1 MIKNYG
7 WTEEMDIFPITNNI
21 FVRVSTDDSFAEPV
35 ENKYGYFSFNDLFL
49 LIPYM
54 VTEMNNDGIYE
65 QKIKRLSDAPLSKK
79 RISLR
84 YALNLMSNHEASQ
97 LFEKGLEKARDDFQN
112 NDKLDVFFFKKKRLL
127 HISLSLIFC
136 MLITEKEVGL
146 TQTRVLSENNKVIRS
161 SEKIE
166 TIYVDFLDKNY
177 FINNLYDDIKTNYL
191 NYFRDLYKKTA
202 QDELEIFMQNV
213 ESRDIFLFE
222 NYGELRKQ
230 SILSIEKER
239 SIFVNCVHK
248 NEKNQYS
255 EIEKYIESYLIEFE
269 YRYEKKLKEEN
280 EFLQEALGSVNK
292 NMSDKSQ
299 ERTTFNSIN
308 HDIEKRKQMIR
319 TASERVKQQKYI
331 MNGLIS
337 SIETFRTGIAYLIT
351 KKRFESEIK
360 RLQAKIMDE
369 TNIESIS
376 ELNSVASD
384 FNKTMMS
391 RKCFDEKKVKNL
403 ALKLGIIDLSLM
415 NQCIAELYSEP
426 FDIFF
431 EEYIL
436 QNRII
441 NDVMDE
447 REKVKHEINLL
458 FSRYINKIFEKNF
471 GKNGL
476 TIKEALAETNSTSEH
491 LSLLNKDNF
500 HSYYT
505 EFSDLLVRTEQYPK
519 NRVYNEEFRL
529 LTDLLAYILSFMTL
543 KLAKEQ
549 WLSPFFLYLLE
560 SMNEPLWE
568 KHFKESE
575 LGVKKFIISI
585 HNKNENAVMWEL
597 IQPCKF
603 LEIVEKICQP
613 FDREALKI
621 AYEISKKN
629 TALLNEANANFPDHK
644 KVKAVNEE
652 IKRFREPFYRN
663 YPNSLGSPEY
673 KISSTIQLVYEKRFN
688 KILTRLTK

>member
-7 WTEEMDIFPITNNI
+7 WTEDMDLFPITNNI

-35 ENKYGYFSFNDLFL
+35 ENKYGYFSFDDLFL

-84 YALNLMSNHEASQ
+84 YALNLMSNHEAGR
-97 LFEKGLEKARDDFQN
+97 LFEKGLEERDDFQN
-112 NDKLDVFFFKKKRLL
+112 NAELDVSYFKKKRFL

-146 TQTRVLSENNKVIRS
+146 TQTRVLSENNKVIKS

-177 FINNLYDDIKTNYL
+177 FINDLYDDIKANYL
-191 NYFRDLYKKTA
+191 NYFKDLYKETA
-202 QDELEIFMQNV
+202 QDELEIFMQNI
-213 ESRDIFLFE
+213 ESRDLYLFE
-222 NYGELRKQ
+222 NYEELRKQ
-230 SILSIEKER
+230 SMSSIEEER
-239 SIFVNCVHK
+239 SIFENCVHK
-248 NEKNQYS
+248 NEKNHYS
-255 EIEKYIESYLIEFE
+255 EIEKYIESYLIDFE

-292 NMSDKSQ
+292 NMSDIYQ
-299 ERTTFNSIN
+299 ERTTLNSVN
-308 HDIEKRKQMIR
+308 HDIEKRKQMIM
-319 TASERVKQQKYI
+319 TTSERVKQQEYI

-337 SIETFRTGIAYLIT
+337 SIKTFRMGISYLIT
-351 KKRFESEIK
+351 KKQFESEIK
-360 RLQAKIMDE
+360 RLQAKIMDK
-369 TNIESIS
+369 TSIESII
-376 ELNSVASD
+376 ELNSAASD
-384 FNKTMMS
+384 FNKIVTS
-391 RKCFDEKKVKNL
+391 RKCIDEKKVKNF
-403 ALKLGIIDLSLM
+403 ALNLGITDLSLLK
-415 NQCIAELYSEP
+415 QCIAELYSEP
-426 FDIFF
+426 FDNFF

-441 NDVMDE
+441 SDVMNE
-447 REKVKHEINLL
+447 KEKVKHKINLL
-458 FSRYINKIFEKNF
+458 FSEYINKTFEKNF
-471 GKNGL
+471 GKNGP
-476 TIKEALAETNSTSEH
+476 TIKEALVGTNSISKH
-491 LSLLNKDNF
+491 LSSLNKDNF

-505 EFSDLLVRTEQYPK
+505 EFSDLLVQTEQYPK
-519 NRVYNEEFRL
+519 NRMYNEEFRVI
-529 LTDLLAYILSFMTL
+529 TDLLAYTLSFTTL
-543 KLAKEQ
+543 KLAKDQ

-560 SMNEPLWE
+560 STNEPLWE
-568 KHFKESE
+568 KHLKESE
-575 LGVKKFIISI
+575 LGIKKFIISI

-629 TALLNEANANFPDHK
+629 TALLKEVNANFSDHK

-688 KILTRLTK
+688 KILTRLIK